1 MIDDLIW
8 LLTHRECGEGAMLAR
23 WLGPEEFECHTPLP
37 REVKQP
43 ALCTLNAGLRLMVLA
58 ALTLILL
65 GRRSSQFFE
74 SARGLYPQTA
84 ATFPF
89 SGVTFSAGELKFI
102 QDRLARWPEALGAQV
117 ALALGKV
124 RTRRAP
130 GAAA

>member
-1 MIDDLIW
+1 M
-8 LLTHRECGEGAMLAR
+8 A
-23 WLGPEEFECHTPLP
+23 GPEEFECRTPLS
-37 REVKQP
+37 REVEQP

-84 ATFPF
+84 AIFPF
-89 SGVTFSAGELKFI
+89 SGVTLSAGELQFI
-102 QDRLARWPEALGAQV
+102 QDRLPRWPEALSAHL

>member
-23 WLGPEEFECHTPLP
+23 WLGPEEFECRTPLP
-37 REVKQP
+37 REVEQP
-43 ALCTLNAGLRLMVLA
+43 AFCTLNAGLRLMVLA

-84 ATFPF
+84 AIFPF
-89 SGVTFSAGELKFI
+89 SGVILSAGELQFI
-102 QDRLARWPEALGAQV
+102 QDRLPRWPETLGAQV
-117 ALALGKV
+117 TFALGIV
-124 RTRRAP
+124 RTRPAP
-130 GAAA
+130 GVAA